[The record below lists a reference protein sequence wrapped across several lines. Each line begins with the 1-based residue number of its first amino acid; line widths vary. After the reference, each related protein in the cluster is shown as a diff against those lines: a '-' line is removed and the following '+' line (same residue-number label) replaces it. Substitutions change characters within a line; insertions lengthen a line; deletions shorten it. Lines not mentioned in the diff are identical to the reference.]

1 MELKPG
7 QFCPLIKKDCIQ
19 LKCAWFMQIRGSNP
33 QTGAEMDEWGCTIAL
48 TPLLLIEN
56 AKLQR
61 ETGAAVES
69 FRNEMVKS
77 NYSATAAMVEAI
89 ANNSKPQLKVIN
101 NALDDN

>member
-7 QFCPLIKKDCIQ
+7 TFCPLIKKDCIQ
-19 LKCAWFMQIRGSNP
+19 LKCAWFMQLRGNHP
-33 QTGAEMDEWGCTIAL
+33 QTGQELDEWGCTIAW

-89 ANNSKPQLKVIN
+89 ASNSKPQLKVIN
-101 NALDDN
+101 NASDDN

>member
-1 MELKPG
+1 
-7 QFCPLIKKDCIQ
+7 
-19 LKCAWFMQIRGSNP
+19 MQIRGSHP
-33 QTGAEMDEWGCTIAL
+33 QTGKEIDEWGCTIAW
-48 TPLLLIEN
+48 TPMLLIEN

-89 ANNSKPQLKVIN
+89 ANTSRPQLKVIS
-101 NALDDN
+101 NASDDS

>member
-7 QFCPLIKKDCIQ
+7 TFCPLIKDDCIQ
-19 LKCAWFMQIRGSNP
+19 LKCAWFMQIRGKHP
-33 QTGAEMDEWGCTIAL
+33 QTGQDVDEWGCTVAW

-89 ANNSKPQLKVIN
+89 ANNSKPQLRVIN
-101 NALDDN
+101 NASDDN

>member
-1 MELKPG
+1 
-7 QFCPLIKKDCIQ
+7 
-19 LKCAWFMQIRGSNP
+19 MQIRGNHP
-33 QTGAEMDEWGCTIAL
+33 QSGAEIDEWGCSIAW
-48 TPLLLIEN
+48 TPILMIEN

-89 ANNSKPQLKVIN
+89 AQNTKPNLKVIN
-101 NALDDN
+101 NEAIDN

>member
-7 QFCPLIKKDCIQ
+7 TFCPLIKKDCIQ
-19 LKCAWFMQIRGSNP
+19 LKCAWFMQIRGNHP
-33 QTGAEMDEWGCTIAL
+33 QSGAEIDEWGCSIAW
-48 TPLLLIEN
+48 TPILMIEN

-89 ANNSKPQLKVIN
+89 AQNTKPNLKVIN
-101 NALDDN
+101 NEAIDN